1 MHVSLSLDRLCR
13 FGGFVVA
20 GVLTLSIESTQAAA
34 QQPVARIVAARE
46 ALTVRACA
54 QATCSVVTEVPRGRS
69 VEVLRSE
76 NGWHWVLVTLE
87 GSRATTGW
95 VDATTAAAAPRPA
108 VTAPL
113 SERQTLPPSAA
124 AASTASESTDC
135 LACVATRTATAD
147 EWTEALAITSGMKV
161 AAPAD
166 VTTAGPA
173 DASSA
178 ATRADSVRR
187 DGRTTLERMRDDL
200 EGRFG
205 SELRRL
211 GEQALKID
219 PDLQTY
225 MAVCY
230 DKYLPIA
237 VMPPGPSPASPAPPP
252 GRPRAT
258 VFDLWRGRP
267 IYGWNET
274 WSTQALIAA
283 DSMAFCQGLWKDLDA
298 RAAEVKGGVD
308 RVEADAR
315 ALDIYPGVVRDAL
328 EGYGLSERR

>member
-1 MHVSLSLDRLCR
+1 MHVSVSLNRLCR
-13 FGGFVVA
+13 IGEYVVA
-20 GVLTLSIESTQAAA
+20 GVLVLSLGSTSAAA
-34 QQPVARIVAARE
+34 QTVSRIVAAQE
-46 ALTVRACA
+46 TLTIRSCA
-54 QATCSVVTEVPRGRS
+54 ESKCHVVAEVPRGRS
-69 VEVLRSE
+69 VEVLRTE

-108 VTAPL
+108 ATPPIP
-113 SERQTLPPSAA
+113 ERQTLPPSSP
-124 AASTASESTDC
+124 AASSAADTTDC
-135 LACVATRTATAD
+135 LACLATRTTTTD

-161 AAPAD
+161 APSAA
-166 VTTAGPA
+166 VAAGPVG
-173 DASSA
+173 ASPA
-178 ATRADSVRR
+178 VTRADTVRR

-200 EGRFG
+200 EERFG

-211 GEQALKID
+211 AEQASKLD

-225 MAVCY
+225 LAVCY

-237 VMPPGPSPASPAPPP
+237 VLPPGPPPASPPPP

-267 IYGWNET
+267 VYGWNES
-274 WSTQALIAA
+274 WSTGVLISA
-283 DSMAFCQGLWKDLDA
+283 DSTAFCQGLWKDLEI

-315 ALDIYPGVVRDAL
+315 NLDIYPGVVRDAL
-328 EGYGLSERR
+328 QGYGLSERK